1 MKMLRRGFTLIEL
14 LVVIA
19 IIAVLIALLL
29 PAVQQAREA
38 ARRSQCKNNLK
49 QLGLAMHNY
58 HDVFNK
64 FPPGYVDTYTQ
75 VGSARPNTTSQ
86 YSAWSWG
93 AMLLPYLD
101 QAPVFNLL
109 SVGNIGGDD
118 IATGA
123 TSDSVRLNRQN
134 ALKTPLQALLCPSD
148 TAPSTNSFRKVGA
161 ASNGGLEIATSAY
174 VAVNGNW
181 HVAGDK
187 NGTFSPVDGKSGPT
201 GSFFRNSS
209 ISLRDLTD
217 GSSNTV
223 FIGERAWKVKDSNPY
238 SGNALLASAAN
249 SFIATAAATYTA
261 SNTAAGGA
269 GGARSP
275 LAANN
280 RTAASDVLGGAAFR
294 INEGNGTTE
303 VASDGFSSSHTGGA
317 QFLMGDGSVRLIGEN
332 IAHVLDSGVQSNS
345 TFELLIAIRDG
356 QPVPEF

>member
-64 FPPGYVDTYTQ
+64 FPPGYVDTHSNYST
-75 VGSARPNTTSQ
+75 GNPPNAFSANG
-86 YSAWSWG
+86 AWSWG
-93 AMLLPYLD
+93 AMILPYLD
-101 QAPVFNLL
+101 QAPIFNLL
-109 SVGNIGGDD
+109 AVGNIGPDS
-118 IATGA
+118 ITSTTATDA
-123 TSDSVRLNRQN
+123 TTVNRRN

-148 TAPSTNSFRKVGA
+148 TAPATNSTRTV
-161 ASNGGLEIATSAY
+161 NGLEVASSAY

-181 HVAGDK
+181 HVVGDK

-209 ISLRDLTD
+209 VSLRDLTD
-217 GSSNTV
+217 GSSNTI

-238 SGNALLASAAN
+238 SGNALLATSN
-249 SFIATAAATYTA
+249 NGYIATAAANYTA
-261 SNTAAGGA
+261 SNTSAGGA

-280 RTAASDVLGGAAFR
+280 RTAASAVLGGSAFR

-317 QFLMGDGSVRLIGEN
+317 QFLMGDGSVRLVSEN
-332 IAHVLDSGVQSNS
+332 VSHVLDSGVQSNS